1 MSVSG
6 AAQAV
11 PPPSTADLELAAKWM
26 TGSFSS
32 EAQAKR
38 DTSFLDIRLHIVP
51 VWPNRTEARW
61 FYVEQAAAGALERP
75 YRQRVYRLMMSE
87 TGTLESA
94 VFTLPAPL
102 RFAGAWREK
111 APLSKLTP
119 DSLSE
124 REGCSVYLERE
135 GKVFR
140 GGTAGRRCA
149 SELRG
154 AAYATSEVAIDE
166 HGMTTWDR
174 GWDAAG
180 KQAWGS
186 TAGPYEFRRVEGR

>member
-1 MSVSG
+1 MLVAG
-6 AAQAV
+6 AAQAI

-26 TGSFSS
+26 AGSFSS
-32 EAQAKR
+32 EAQARR

-51 VWPNRTEARW
+51 VWPTRTEARW
-61 FYVEQAAAGALERP
+61 FYVEQAAAGSLERP

-111 APLSKLTP
+111 APLSALTP

-140 GGTAGRRCA
+140 GGTVGRRCA

-154 AAYATSEVAIDE
+154 AAHATSEVTLDE

-180 KQAWGS
+180 KQVWGS
-186 TAGPYEFRRVEGR
+186 TAGPYEFRRVKGR